1 MKNQEP
7 IWDHLYVRG
16 LSWKKSTTGLKK
28 VMRNKDVLELGV
40 GNGKTLKS
48 IIVQKPKKVTAI
60 DISSE
65 AIKMAKESI
74 KSDKVIFVKS
84 DFLKF
89 KTKHKFE
96 VIVCYYFLNNLYLFS

>member
-1 MKNQEP
+1 MKDQEI
-7 IWDHLYVRG
+7 IWDCIYTRG
-16 LSWKKSTTGLKK
+16 LFWKKSTLDLKK
-28 VMRNKDVLELGV
+28 VMRDKTVLELGV

-48 IIVQKPKKVTAI
+48 IIAQKPKQVTAI

-65 AIKMAKESI
+65 AIKIAKECI